1 MAAILR
7 MISSV
12 VAVAS
17 GKKPAI
23 PTKPLTAPVVIA
35 TRRAVDGLVAQA
47 VCSWPT
53 MAMSNARRSAASAIP
68 FSWTVMPAGIFRL
81 RQPAA
86 TAEPNRPPSMSA
98 TRTTRPLLFSKR
110 RTDASSAA

>member
-1 MAAILR
+1 MPTNRGPEPADIAGLSFEDALGELERIVKGLESGSQKLEEAI
-7 MISSV
+7 S
-12 VAVAS
+12 AYE
-17 GKKPAI
+17 
-23 PTKPLTAPVVIA
+23 
-35 TRRAVDGLVAQA
+35 
-47 VCSWPT
+47 
-53 MAMSNARRSAASAIP
+53 RSAASAIP